1 MYSSR
6 GRRRSVACCE
16 GHGQAYLLPRP
27 GCHMNMRHDMRGQ
40 DQPYR
45 YSARRQESNMHGLK
59 PELYKYS
66 VQMQSR
72 RAGRR
77 LGLALGPA
85 GTSPSFC
92 LSDFRVGFG
101 VAALRSPHHRHTS
114 GDSQVAVARPICK
127 RGFIFLHTPLCLSSV
142 SSLLGGLACV
152 WGLLRANKKN
162 KIHTCGY
169 ISLAWLVVARWRS

>member
-27 GCHMNMRHDMRGQ
+27 GCHMNTRHDMRGQ

-45 YSARRQESNMHGLK
+45 YSARRQESNMHGLN
-59 PELYKYS
+59 PNFISLLYRCSQLTARWAQAGPGPGAGRHFALFSCLS
-66 VQMQSR
+66 VSRWVR
-72 RAGRR
+72 RAR
-77 LGLALGPA
+77 
-85 GTSPSFC
+85 T
-92 LSDFRVGFG
+92 
-101 VAALRSPHHRHTS
+101 PHHRHTS

-142 SSLLGGLACV
+142 SSLLGLVGSV
-152 WGLLRANKKN
+152 LRANKKN
-162 KIHTCGY
+162 KIHTRIY
-169 ISLAWLVVARWRS
+169 LYLASLVGRCSLVS

>member
-45 YSARRQESNMHGLK
+45 YSARRQESNMHGLN
-59 PELYKYS
+59 PNFISLLYRCS
-66 VQMQSR
+66 H
-72 RAGRR
+72 G
-77 LGLALGPA
+77 ALGAGWAWPWGRPA
-85 GTSPSFC
+85 LRPLC
-92 LSDFRVGFG
+92 LSRWDLGS
-101 VAALRSPHHRHTS
+101 RSGRGRTPHHRHTS

-127 RGFIFLHTPLCLSSV
+127 RGFIFLHTPLCLSCQSRHSWV
-142 SSLLGGLACV
+142 LFVGSI
-152 WGLLRANKKN
+152 LRAMANKKN
-162 KIHTCGY
+162 KKSKFTRGY
-169 ISLAWLVVARWRS
+169 I